1 MEVVRFCTRLMPRG
15 ISFLTYNRWNLNI
28 FKKEFSLFYN
38 LKPYLCGDKLCNTQ
52 KLYPNGF
59 TKQIHPMITIAN
71 RIKEGLTDS
80 YPVGEITALTRII
93 ATEILGIPQMTFFLK
108 DNVELTHE
116 QEATLEDAI
125 KRLQKYEPIQYI
137 QGYSDF
143 SGLRFKVTPAT
154 LIPRPETSEL
164 VEWIASEYSSKT
176 VNILDIGTGS
186 GCIAISLAHKL
197 PESNVTAWDIS
208 TAALAVAA
216 ENSRNNGTEV
226 TFERVDI
233 LSYEP
238 KSAQFDIIVSNPP
251 YIKENEKSAMHNNV
265 LDWEPH
271 TALFVPDSDPLLF
284 YRTIAEKGLQM
295 LAPNGTLYFEIN
307 RAHGAETMK
316 MLADYGY
323 TDIELRKDFADN
335 DRMIKATRP

>member
-1 MEVVRFCTRLMPRG
+1 MKRIAQIIYDELSGYYTQSEV
-15 ISFLTYNRWNLNI
+15 S
-28 FKKEFSLFYN
+28 
-38 LKPYLCGDKLCNTQ
+38 
-52 KLYPNGF
+52 
-59 TKQIHPMITIAN
+59 
-71 RIKEGLTDS
+71 
-80 YPVGEITALTRII
+80 ALTRII
-93 ATEILGIPQMTFFLK
+93 ATEMLGVAQMTYFLK
-108 DNVELTHE
+108 DDVTLKAE
-116 QEATLEDAI
+116 QEAMLFNAI
-125 KRLQKYEPIQYI
+125 ERLKKQEPIQYI

-143 SGLRFKVTPAT
+143 CGLRFKVTPAT

-164 VEWIASEYSSKT
+164 VEWIASEYSGNI

-226 TFERVDI
+226 AFEQVDI

-284 YRTIAEKGLQM
+284 YRTIAEKGLT
-295 LAPNGTLYFEIN
+295 LLKPGSTLYFEIN
-307 RAHGAETMK
+307 RAHGTETMK

>member
-1 MEVVRFCTRLMPRG
+1 M
-15 ISFLTYNRWNLNI
+15 
-28 FKKEFSLFYN
+28 FYN

-143 SGLRFKVTPAT
+143 CGLRFKVTPAT

-164 VEWIASEYSSKT
+164 VEWIVSDNINKT
-176 VNILDIGTGS
+176 VSILDIGTGS
-186 GCIAISLAHKL
+186 GCIAASLAKKL
-197 PESNVTAWDIS
+197 PQSKVTAWDIS
-208 TAALAVAA
+208 NDALAVAT
-216 ENSRNNGTEV
+216 ENSKANGCAV
-226 TFERVDI
+226 TFELNDV
-233 LSYEP
+233 LAYEP
-238 KSAQFDIIVSNPP
+238 TGEKFDIIVSNPP
-251 YIKENEKSAMHNNV
+251 YIKENEKNAMHSNV

-271 TALFVPDSDPLLF
+271 TALFVPDNDPLLF
-284 YRTIAEKGLQM
+284 YRTIATKGLSM
-295 LAPNGTLYFEIN
+295 LAPGGRLYFEIN
-307 RAHGAETMK
+307 RAHGNDTIE
-316 MLADYGY
+316 MLKSLGY
-323 TDIELRKDFADN
+323 TNIELRKDFADN
-335 DRMIKATRP
+335 DRMIKAMKN